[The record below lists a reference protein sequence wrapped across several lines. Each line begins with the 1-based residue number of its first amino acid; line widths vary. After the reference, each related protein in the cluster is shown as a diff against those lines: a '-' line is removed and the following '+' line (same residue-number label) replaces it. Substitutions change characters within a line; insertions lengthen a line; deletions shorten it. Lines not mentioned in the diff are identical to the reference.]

1 MAITTS
7 KKSLDSLYKAVSA
20 QVKIN
25 GTVLS
30 KDFEIFRIS
39 TFKEINKLSRAKI
52 QILGGDHTKNIF
64 TESENAVF
72 DSGNE
77 IEIKFAYEQ
86 KPVLVFEF
94 LL

>member
-52 QILGGDHTKNIF
+52 QILGGG
-64 TESENAVF
+64 S
-72 DSGNE
+72 
-77 IEIKFAYEQ
+77 YQ
-86 KPVLVFEF
+86 KYFY
-94 LL
+94 